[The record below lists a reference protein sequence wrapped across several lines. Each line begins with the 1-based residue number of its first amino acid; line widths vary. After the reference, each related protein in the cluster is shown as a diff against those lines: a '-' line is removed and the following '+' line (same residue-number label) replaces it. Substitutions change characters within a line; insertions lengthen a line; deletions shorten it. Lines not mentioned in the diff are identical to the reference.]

1 MIIIMTLRQNSMVN
15 QVHGP
20 QGTISIIVIVK
31 EDRRYTLLERAD
43 LDSNTNNNKYLLSLV
58 EYK

>member
-1 MIIIMTLRQNSMVN
+1 MVN

-43 LDSNTNNNKYLLSLV
+43 LDSNTNNNKYLLSLI

>member
-1 MIIIMTLRQNSMVN
+1 MIIKMTLRQNSMVN